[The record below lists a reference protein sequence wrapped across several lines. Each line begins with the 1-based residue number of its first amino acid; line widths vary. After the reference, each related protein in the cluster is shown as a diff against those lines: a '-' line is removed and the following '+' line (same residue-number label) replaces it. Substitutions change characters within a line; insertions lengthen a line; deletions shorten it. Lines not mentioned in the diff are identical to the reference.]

1 MLRLPDVN
9 PGFLASAS
17 FIIFLSES
25 IDMASNYPPGSAT
38 GNGMVDHDVIAATI
52 HSRRPLFP
60 AIRWGAVLAG
70 VAVGISIQLALTLL
84 GIATGLSNADVAQGE
99 SLGIG
104 PLLWAGFSM
113 LVAAFVGGYVA
124 ARMSGL
130 KRKADG
136 VLHGAVS
143 WAVTTIIFAMLA
155 TSIGGTL
162 MSGVFSNVSQLAQN
176 TAQAG
181 DRSPIGNAIQSQLG
195 NMDAESLQRFQRAI
209 QAGQREQA
217 VQQLTDAMGMDKA
230 KAGAIVDQA
239 LILSGSPERASPQGR
254 ATTEAA
260 MQNAGRAAWAI
271 FLTVAMAL
279 AIGIGGGALGARGSR
294 RVSWSSPD
302 EVRPA

>member
-1 MLRLPDVN
+1 
-9 PGFLASAS
+9 
-17 FIIFLSES
+17 
-25 IDMASNYPPGSAT
+25 MASNYPPESVT
-38 GNGMVDHDVIAATI
+38 GNGVVDHEVINTTI

-84 GIATGLSNADVAQGE
+84 GIATGLSNADVTQGE
-99 SLGIG
+99 TLGVG

-143 WAVTTIIFAMLA
+143 WAVTTIIFATLA

-181 DRSPIGNAIQSQLG
+181 GRSPIGDAIQSQLG

-217 VQQLTDAMGMDKA
+217 VQQLTNTMGMDKTR
-230 KAGAIVDQA
+230 AGAIVDQA

-271 FLTVAMAL
+271 FLTVALAL

-294 RVSWSSPD
+294 RVSWSSP
-302 EVRPA
+302 EGARTV